1 MKKESARLGRGR
13 PFRIVSRSIQLPVT
27 KRRPHTHPRI
37 AAANLC
43 PMEGVLIKLYALNL
57 ANIYSQFGHSA
68 GTVASWRKEEAGKK
82 QAAQLEVKSRLRL

>member
-1 MKKESARLGRGR
+1 VKKESARLSRGR

-43 PMEGVLIKLYALNL
+43 PMEGTIIRFKSREHIRN
-57 ANIYSQFGHSA
+57 S
-68 GTVASWRKEEAGKK
+68 GTRQAQLRVGEEEAEKK